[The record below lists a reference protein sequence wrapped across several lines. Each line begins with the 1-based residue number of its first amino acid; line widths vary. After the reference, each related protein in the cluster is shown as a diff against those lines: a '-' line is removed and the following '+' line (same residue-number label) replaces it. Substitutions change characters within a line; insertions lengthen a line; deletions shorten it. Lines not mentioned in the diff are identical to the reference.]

1 MYNRSMATSDSTRP
15 PTNEA
20 QHSPPRFVDIR
31 IDTPGREG
39 LTGTAPVDVYQAARD
54 PERVTV
60 PPDGRPLEEQPQ
72 WRQDFPIDWPQDHYV
87 ARRDFTKFMVL
98 TSFAFVVGQ
107 FWIIGQ
113 NWFRRRKWGGG
124 KPEIKRI
131 ASLRE
136 LEVGQ
141 TIVFRYPEET
151 DRCILTRLPQRGSE
165 SGAVALVAYS
175 QMCTHLACAVI
186 PDVEKGVI
194 HCPCHEGY
202 FDLQTGNVLAGPP
215 PRPLPRITLEIRGD
229 DVYATG
235 VEWRTV

>member
-1 MYNRSMATSDSTRP
+1 MQSNGQDRRSGTIDD
-15 PTNEA
+15 
-20 QHSPPRFVDIR
+20 PRAFVDIR

-39 LTGTAPVDVYQAARD
+39 LTGTTPASIYKPARD
-54 PERVTV
+54 PEQVTI
-60 PPDGRPLEEQPQ
+60 PPDGRPLEVQPR

-113 NWFRRRKWGGG
+113 NYFRRRAGE
-124 KPEIKRI
+124 PEIKRI
-131 ASLRE
+131 ASLHE
-136 LEVGQ
+136 LAVGQ
-141 TIVFRYPEET
+141 VLVFHYPHDE
-151 DRCILTRLPQRGSE
+151 DNCILIRLSE
-165 SGAVALVAYS
+165 GDEQGADLVAYS
-175 QMCTHLACAVI
+175 QKCTHLTCAVI

-194 HCPCHEGY
+194 RCPCHEGF
-202 FDLQTGNVLAGPP
+202 FDLKTGVVLAGPP

-235 VEWRTV
+235 IERRTA